1 MKSSMMTIIKKEFA
15 RFFKD
20 KRMVFSTIIMPGLLI
35 YVLYS
40 FMGQGFIKQYTV
52 DNNYKAKAYIYNM
65 PDSLEKPIKSISI
78 KKLSTSNINI
88 KEAKNKVKDKKCDLV
103 VVFPENFEENINEFL
118 NNKSVKPAN
127 VKVFYNSS
135 KTESQDV
142 YSKVISLLDNY
153 ESSLANVFDVNSGNS
168 KYDLASDEDTTAQ
181 LLASMLPMLML
192 IFIFSGCLAIA
203 PESIAGEKE
212 RGTIATLLVTPM
224 KRSQLA
230 LGKII
235 SLSVLGLLSGISSFV
250 GTILSLPSMMS
261 IDSEHKVSAA
271 VYSAGDYIMLLLV
284 ILSTVLVI
292 VSIMSIISAF
302 AKSVKEATTYI
313 TPLTILVMLIS
324 ITAMFGDG
332 AKKAAYWYLIPIYN
346 SVQSMNGI
354 FGFTAISS
362 NLIITV
368 VVNLV
373 FSLILSFVLTKMFES
388 EKVMFSK

>member
-1 MKSSMMTIIKKEFA
+1 
-15 RFFKD
+15 
-20 KRMVFSTIIMPGLLI
+20 
-35 YVLYS
+35 
-40 FMGQGFIKQYTV
+40 
-52 DNNYKAKAYIYNM
+52 
-65 PDSLEKPIKSISI
+65 
-78 KKLSTSNINI
+78 
-88 KEAKNKVKDKKCDLV
+88 
-103 VVFPENFEENINEFL
+103 
-118 NNKSVKPAN
+118 
-127 VKVFYNSS
+127 
-135 KTESQDV
+135 
-142 YSKVISLLDNY
+142 
-153 ESSLANVFDVNSGNS
+153 
-168 KYDLASDEDTTAQ
+168 
-181 LLASMLPMLML
+181 
-192 IFIFSGCLAIA
+192 
-203 PESIAGEKE
+203 
-212 RGTIATLLVTPM
+212 
-224 KRSQLA
+224 
-230 LGKII
+230 
-235 SLSVLGLLSGISSFV
+235 
-250 GTILSLPSMMS
+250 
-261 IDSEHKVSAA
+261 
-271 VYSAGDYIMLLLV
+271 MLLLV